1 MRRGIFLLVL
11 LAPALAP
18 ALARAEP
25 MRMGPEGEYV
35 MGEQPSAEADW
46 TNRPAPMLMPIRTMM
61 PGTWAAPGTW
71 QLMGNAAFIAT
82 NPGFSDAY
90 DADLGRTSPYVV
102 ADWLM
107 ARGRTSSGIF
117 EGMLMLNFEAFT
129 LGKKGWYEIGQAG
142 EGLYDRQHAHQLLHQ
157 ALLAVHAGDRVTFW
171 GGQGSAPIGP
181 PIFMHRTSNPSPTVP
196 RKHHKGENPHET
208 LPVFGGTFELGGF
221 AIDAAV
227 FSGYEPGPEDHRAIP
242 YVGVPKSYGGRV
254 RYAIG
259 VGFEAQVSAIR
270 IVADEAATQVSA
282 SVYGRWVGRFVV
294 DALLD
299 GAADSGGHAHEAT
312 EAGGAAPGPSIRTP
326 VDPGHLHDP
335 AHATAHR
342 STRSSAALA
351 EVAVRS
357 GSLRDVL
364 WSRIEANQRLEP
376 DQTRS
381 SPWWFLTLGY
391 ERVAWVDPTSVVGVG
406 LFGETTYV
414 VVPENVAPF
423 YGDRTGVTVT
433 AGMRA
438 QLMMMSD
445 HHHHH
450 HANQAP

>member
-1 MRRGIFLLVL
+1 MTRVAVMLLL
-11 LAPALAP
+11 LAPS
-18 ALARAEP
+18 LARAEP
-25 MRMGPEGEYV
+25 MRMGPQGEYV
-35 MGEQPSAEADW
+35 MGEPPSSEADW

-71 QLMGNAAFIAT
+71 QLMGNAAFVLT

-90 DADLGRTSPYVV
+90 DPELGRTSPYLI

-107 ARGRTSSGIF
+107 ARGRTSNGVF
-117 EGMLMLNFEAFT
+117 EGLVMLNFEALT
-129 LGKKGWYEIGQAG
+129 LTNQGWYQVGQAG
-142 EGLYDRQHAHQLLHQ
+142 EGLYDRQHPHQLLHQ
-157 ALLAVHAGDRVTFW
+157 ALLAVHAGDHVTFW

-208 LPVFGGTFELGGF
+208 LPVFGATFELGGLAF
-221 AIDAAV
+221 DAAV
-227 FSGYEPGPEDHRAIP
+227 FSGYEPGPDDHRAIP
-242 YVGVPKSYGGRV
+242 FVGVPKSYGGRL
-254 RYAIG
+254 RYALG
-259 VGFEAQVSAIR
+259 GGFEAQVSAVR
-270 IVADEAATQVSA
+270 LVTDDAATQVSA
-282 SVYGRWVGRFVV
+282 SVYGRWVGKWVV

-299 GAADSGGHAHEAT
+299 GAADAGGHGHPPAE
-312 EAGGAAPGPSIRTP
+312 GGGPHPGPGTRTP
-326 VDPGHLHDP
+326 ATPGHRHDP
-335 AHATAHR
+335 AHAGEHA

-351 EVAVRS
+351 EVAVRT

-364 WSRIEANQRLEP
+364 WSRVELNQRIEP

-381 SPWWFLTLGY
+381 SPWWFLSLGY
-391 ERVAWVDPTSVVGVG
+391 EHVLWVDPSSVVGLG
-406 LFGETTYV
+406 FFGETTYV
-414 VVPENVAPF
+414 VVPESVAPF

-445 HHHHH
+445 HRQTGQQDEHHHH
-450 HANQAP
+450 RH